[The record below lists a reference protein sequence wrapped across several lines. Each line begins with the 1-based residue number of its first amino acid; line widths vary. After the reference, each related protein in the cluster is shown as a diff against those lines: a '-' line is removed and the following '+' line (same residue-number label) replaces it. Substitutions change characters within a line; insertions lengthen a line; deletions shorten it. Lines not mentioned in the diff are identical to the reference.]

1 MKLLLALVGW
11 CLSLLIAMPSWADE
25 IKLAVTTSFHNSG
38 LADEL
43 LPEIKKDLNL
53 TVHLLVV
60 GTGQALKL
68 GRSGD
73 VDAILVHSKK
83 AEEKFVADGF
93 GCYRRE
99 LMYNDFV
106 LAGPKNDPGKIA
118 RLSKAVD
125 ALKVIEK
132 NKHLFASRGDDSG
145 THKKEISLWRSAGL
159 NPFEFDSVWYRSAG
173 SGMGATLNI
182 ANAMNA
188 YVLTDRATWLNFKN
202 RDGLKLMLQGDK
214 ALHNQYT
221 FIPVCIKKHPHV
233 KRELVAKVEQWLAG
247 EKGQGIIGAYKL
259 AGEQLFFPNANNK
272 NLN

>member
-1 MKLLLALVGW
+1 MKLLFTIIGW
-11 CLSLLIAMPSWADE
+11 CLSFLWLMSAQADE

-38 LADEL
+38 LANEL
-43 LPEIKKDLNL
+43 LPEIEKDLGI

-106 LAGPKNDPGKIA
+106 LAGPVNDPGKI
-118 RLSKAVD
+118 SEVSNAVG
-125 ALKVIEK
+125 ALKVIAK
-132 NKHLFASRGDDSG
+132 NRHLFASRGDDSG
-145 THKKEISLWRSAGL
+145 THKKEMSLWMAAGL
-159 NPFEFDSVWYRSAG
+159 NPFEFDSVWYRSSG

-202 RDGLKLMLQGDK
+202 RDRLKLVFQGDK
-214 ALHNQYT
+214 MLHNQYT

-233 KRELVAKVEQWLAG
+233 KRELVSKIEEWLVS
-247 EKGQGIIGAYKL
+247 EKGQRIIGTYTVE
-259 AGEQLFFPNANNK
+259 GEKLFFPNAEKQNVN
-272 NLN
+272 